1 MIIISVG
8 VGDVEEDGDD
18 TDDEDS
24 VSKLRTVRDR
34 TIVFGAAVAPTG
46 CTPIVKTKEEL
57 KFSSLMS

>member
-24 VSKLRTVRDR
+24 VVTWV
-34 TIVFGAAVAPTG
+34 
-46 CTPIVKTKEEL
+46 
-57 KFSSLMS
+57 